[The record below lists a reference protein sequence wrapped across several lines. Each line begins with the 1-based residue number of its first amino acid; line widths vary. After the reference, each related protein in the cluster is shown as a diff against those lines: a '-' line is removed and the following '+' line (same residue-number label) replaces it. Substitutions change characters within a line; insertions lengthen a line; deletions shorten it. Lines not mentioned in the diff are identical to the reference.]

1 MSQDKIILSGMV
13 FYGFHGANSEEKELG
28 QRFIVDLEIEY
39 DLRAAGESDN
49 LTDTVNYSRFYHA
62 VKEVVE
68 GPSLNL
74 LEAVAERIVSNI
86 LQRYP
91 VESAMV
97 RLKKPE
103 VPIKGSILDY
113 AAVQIYRRREEAS

>member
-1 MSQDKIILSGMV
+1 MSRDKIILSGMV

-39 DLRAAGESDN
+39 DLRPAGASDI
-49 LTDTVNYSRFYHA
+49 LTDTVNYSRFYGI
-62 VKEVVE
+62 VKEVME

-74 LEAVAERIVSNI
+74 LEAVAHRIASNVLERH
-86 LQRYP
+86 P
-91 VESAMV
+91 VESVMV

-113 AAVQIYRRREEAS
+113 AAVQIYRRRE

>member
-1 MSQDKIILSGMV
+1 MSRDKIILSGMV

-39 DLRAAGESDN
+39 DLCPAGASDV
-49 LTDTVNYSRFYHA
+49 LTDTVNYSRFYGI
-62 VKEVVE
+62 VKEVME

-74 LEAVAERIVSNI
+74 LEAVAHRIASNVLERH
-86 LQRYP
+86 P
-91 VESAMV
+91 VESVMV

-113 AAVQIYRRREEAS
+113 AAVQIYRRRE

>member
-28 QRFIVDLEIEY
+28 QRFIVDLEVEY
-39 DLRAAGESDN
+39 NLRPAGASDN
-49 LTDTVNYSRFYHA
+49 LPDTINYSRFYGI
-62 VKEVVE
+62 VKEVME
-68 GPSLNL
+68 GPSINL
-74 LEAVAERIVSNI
+74 LEAVAQRIASNV
-86 LQRYP
+86 LERYP

-113 AAVQIYRRREEAS
+113 AAVEIIRRREPV

>member
-13 FYGFHGANSEEKELG
+13 FYGFHGANPEEKELG
-28 QRFIVDLEIEY
+28 QRFVVDLEVEY
-39 DLRAAGESDN
+39 DLSTAGESDD
-49 LTDTVNYSRFYHA
+49 LSDTVNYSRLYGI

-74 LEAVAERIVSNI
+74 LEAVAQRIASNI
-86 LQRYP
+86 LERQP
-91 VESAMV
+91 VQSVMV

-113 AAVQIYRRREEAS
+113 AAVQIYRRRE

>member
-1 MSQDKIILSGMV
+1 LSQDKIILSGMV

-28 QRFIVDLEIEY
+28 QRFIVDLEVEY
-39 DLRAAGESDN
+39 DLRPAGASDD
-49 LTDTVNYSRFYHA
+49 LPDTINYSRFYGI
-62 VKEVVE
+62 VKEVME
-68 GPSLNL
+68 GPSINL
-74 LEAVAERIVSNI
+74 LEAVAQRIASNV
-86 LQRYP
+86 LEQYP

-113 AAVQIYRRREEAS
+113 AAVEIIRRRE

>member
-1 MSQDKIILSGMV
+1 MSPDKIILSGMV

-39 DLRAAGESDN
+39 DLRPAGATDA
-49 LTDTVNYSRFYHA
+49 LTDTVNYSRFYKA
-62 VKEVVE
+62 VKEVME

-74 LEAVAERIVSNI
+74 LEAVAQRIASGI
-86 LQRYP
+86 LELYP
-91 VESAMV
+91 VESVMV
-97 RLKKPE
+97 KLKKPE

-113 AAVQIYRRREEAS
+113 AAVQICRRRE

>member
-49 LTDTVNYSRFYHA
+49 LADTINYSRFYRA
-62 VKEVVE
+62 VKEVME

-74 LEAVAERIVSNI
+74 LETVAQRIASNI
-86 LQRYP
+86 LERFP